1 MSDTIRAWRIVEHG
15 APEVLRLDEVP
26 LPEPGPGEVRVR
38 MEAMAL
44 NHLDLWVRRG
54 IPGVRFPLPLVPGSD
69 GAGTVDAVGPGVAGI
84 EPGTRVFVLPGVSC
98 GRCAACLAGRDNY
111 CREYGILGESRDGT
125 SAEAIVLPA
134 TNVAPVPPRLSLEEA
149 ASFGLVYLTA
159 WHMLVHKARVRAG
172 ERVLV
177 HAAASGVSSA
187 GIQIAR
193 LHGARVVATAGSPEK
208 LALARDL
215 GAEEAFDYREEDWPA
230 RVREWA
236 GPDGIDIVF
245 DHVGEQTFGPS
256 LRVLGRGGRYVF
268 CGATTGP
275 RLEAD
280 MRLVFFRNF
289 EVLGST
295 MGRRAD
301 LLRVADLLAAGRL
314 RAVVDPHTFTFEDL
328 PAAHRHLEERRALG
342 KVVVRFGR

>member
-1 MSDTIRAWRIVEHG
+1 MSETIRAFRVHEHG
-15 APEVLRLDEVP
+15 APDVLRLEELP

-54 IPGVRFPLPLVPGSD
+54 IAGVRFPLPLVPGSD
-69 GAGTVDAVGPGVAGI
+69 GAGRVDAVGDGVTGI

-125 SAEAIVLPA
+125 AAEAVVLPA
-134 TNVAPVPPRLSLEEA
+134 ANVAPVPAGISLEEA

-187 GIQIAR
+187 GIQVAR
-193 LHGARVVATAGSPEK
+193 LHGARVIATAGSPEK
-208 LALARDL
+208 LALAREL
-215 GAEEAFDYREEDWPA
+215 GAEEAVNYREEDWVS
-230 RVREWA
+230 RVKAWA
-236 GPDGIDIVF
+236 GPGGIDVVF
-245 DHVGEQTFGPS
+245 DHVGEETFGPS

-275 RLEAD
+275 RLETD
-280 MRLVFFRNF
+280 LRLVFFRNF
-289 EVLGST
+289 EILGST

-301 LLRVADLLAAGRL
+301 LLRVAGLIAAGRL
-314 RAVVDPHTFTFEDL
+314 RAVVDPARFRFEEL
-328 PAAHRHLEERRALG
+328 PAAHRHLEERKARG
-342 KVVVRFGR
+342 KVVVLF